1 MIISNTN
8 REKLKNYMKIA
19 LYNGS
24 IVYLIAIIN
33 LFATYDIGTKRLKK
47 LQVRL

>member
-1 MIISNTN
+1 
-8 REKLKNYMKIA
+8 MKIA

-33 LFATYDIGTKRLKK
+33 LFATYDIGTKRLKS
-47 LQVRL
+47 LGYNYSYSTQSLIVAILS